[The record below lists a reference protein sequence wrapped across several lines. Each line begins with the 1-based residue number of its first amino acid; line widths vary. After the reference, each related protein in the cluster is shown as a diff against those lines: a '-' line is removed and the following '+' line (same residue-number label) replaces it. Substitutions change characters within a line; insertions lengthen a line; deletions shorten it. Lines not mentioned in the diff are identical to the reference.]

1 MAAGKIN
8 LKANDGAVVGL
19 VVPDGLGSGERQI
32 ALGVNLSGI
41 TAYHLLEGN
50 LSVSNEVLT
59 NGFSTTL
66 YTGNGSTQ
74 SINTGIDMNTQW
86 GNSTSEKF
94 GGLVWLKS
102 RSAATNNF
110 LFDTVRGTTKEINSN
125 TTEAEATLAN
135 SLTAFSS
142 TGMTVGSA
150 AGINVSAA
158 TYTSWNFQTTHIKT
172 GTTNHGKAYTCHY
185 NPFTGFTIV
194 KYEGSGIAG
203 HEIPHHLGRKL
214 DMCHIKDLSFAG
226 QWLSTSTFSGSG
238 YINLTNALLGATTI
252 SSSDITKTVSLFGAR
267 DYSDN
272 WLNDT
277 YIMYG
282 WANSYYDEAD
292 KLIGNYEVG
301 VYQGTGVAGNK
312 VTTRGKPAW
321 VMIKRIDNTGG
332 WFIHDNI
339 RNSFNT
345 RLEVSASVS
354 DETIFLVDD
363 ANDGFIINNV
373 HASWNAS
380 GGQYLYMVVYD
391 NDSGSGKSKY
401 PRATDSSQLQLNTA
415 LVPFANGIDS
425 NGAKNTIVYK
435 NETITG
441 VTLTAGKN
449 YVYAKND
456 GTYGVKDMAPSYGKD
471 NPLTGDFYNVLTNK
485 WYSNTNTEI
494 TESRNY
500 LDAIVHAD
508 ANGQVAYVEELPKIE
523 YKDIVKANEFQGKN
537 ACTAWANIDMTT
549 TPPTIRDSYE
559 ITGVIRTATGRLSG
573 YVNMDRNDY
582 IVIGNGEISQDG
594 VNASPTCFVNPSR
607 NLLNTT
613 SQFNI
618 EIRGID
624 NINYN
629 AKLLEIFIIGGKN

>member
-1 MAAGKIN
+1 MAAGKLN
-8 LKANDGAVVGL
+8 LQANDGSVVGL

-74 SINTGIDMNTQW
+74 SVNTGIDMNTQW
-86 GNSTSEKF
+86 GDDASEKF
-94 GGLVWLKS
+94 GGLVWVKS

-110 LFDTVRGTTKEINSN
+110 LFDTIIGTTKEINSN

-150 AGINVSAA
+150 AGINVSAT
-158 TYTSWNFQTTHIKT
+158 TYASWNFQTTHRVT

-194 KYEGSGIAG
+194 KYEGSGIVG

-214 DMCHIKDLSFAG
+214 GFVTTKNLSAVTQWFVKPSNEAISYMSLSAG
-226 QWLSTSTFSGSG
+226 DALNSDSASELWSNGTEYKFIVNTNVGS
-238 YINLTNALLGATTI
+238 NA
-252 SSSDITKTVSLFGAR
+252 SL
-267 DYSDN
+267 N
-272 WLNDT
+272 Q

-282 WANSYYDEAD
+282 WANSYIDESN
-292 KLIGNYEVG
+292 KLIGNYEIG

-321 VMIKRIDNTGG
+321 VMIKRLDGVANWVILDNMRGNGNNSLYPSLSNIEGVAAGYGADLLLDGFTIDSGAG
-332 WFIHDNI
+332 
-339 RNSFNT
+339 
-345 RLEVSASVS
+345 VS
-354 DETIFLVDD
+354 DVT
-363 ANDGFIINNV
+363 
-373 HASWNAS
+373 WNAS

-425 NGAKNTIVYK
+425 NGTKNTIVYK

-441 VTLTAGKN
+441 LTYTAGKN

-456 GTYGVKDMAPSYGKD
+456 GTYGVKAIAPSYGVN
-471 NPLTGDFYNVLTNK
+471 NPLTGDFYHVLTNK
-485 WYSNTNTEI
+485 WYSNTGTEI

-500 LDAIVHAD
+500 LNAIVHAD

-523 YKDIVKANEFQGKN
+523 YKDIVKANEFRGKN
-537 ACTAWANIDMTT
+537 SIAFSVAFNSTT
-549 TPPTIRDSYE
+549 TPPTIIGDMINVVSL
-559 ITGVIRTATGRLSG
+559 IKTATAGVCEIYLS
-573 YVNMDRNDY
+573 NDIDATKLKLFTTSNIAESQILSITNNKVSVFTSNSAGTGGTASY
-582 IVIGNGEISQDG
+582 ISVIGVGE
-594 VNASPTCFVNPSR
+594 
-607 NLLNTT
+607 
-613 SQFNI
+613 
-618 EIRGID
+618 
-624 NINYN
+624 
-629 AKLLEIFIIGGKN
+629 